1 MAIIILL
8 VVLLAALVQLV
19 CAIFVYIHAFQQ
31 SVGTGFLVLCVPC
44 YIFFYIHDQFQH
56 EHKQTIVTLF
66 YASIAVNVVMRML
79 GMAIGR
85 GSY

>member
-1 MAIIILL
+1 M
-8 VVLLAALVQLV
+8 QLV

-56 EHKQTIVTLF
+56 EHKSTIVALF
-66 YASIAVNVVMRML
+66 YGSIAVNVLVRIL
-79 GMAIGR
+79 GVTMGR
-85 GSY
+85 SFQG